1 MIAGRS
7 PLSRLRLKLRNR
19 NRASGDRP
27 EGVVEVVVVEETVVA
42 IGVPRVV
49 GIIPQTSPEVG
60 RY

>member
-27 EGVVEVVVVEETVVA
+27 EGAAEVVDEEETVA
-42 IGVPRVV
+42 AMGVPRAV

-60 RY
+60 R